1 MFKGPP
7 QNLLMTIRTL
17 IIHFHFHKHGVKVC
31 VIVVF
36 RLEFFFIASEYILVG
51 NPVLALRKGTLA
63 K

>member
-1 MFKGPP
+1 M
-7 QNLLMTIRTL
+7 
-17 IIHFHFHKHGVKVC
+17 
-31 VIVVF
+31 IVVF